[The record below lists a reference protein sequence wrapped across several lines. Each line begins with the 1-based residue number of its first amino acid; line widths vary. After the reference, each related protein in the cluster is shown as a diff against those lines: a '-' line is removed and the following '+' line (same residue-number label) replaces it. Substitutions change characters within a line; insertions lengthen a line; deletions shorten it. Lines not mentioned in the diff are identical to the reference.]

1 MRNIFRYFRFEE
13 VLALSVFL
21 LIMILSILGHKPLF
35 ENIQQSVLSYSYMYF
50 LFLFVTIYS
59 VVIIV
64 NKKNHKDTKS
74 WLKLIDILRD
84 WLPVFVVIV
93 VYESLKHLHL
103 DDIVMYL
110 GISQKD
116 SLMLSIDNSLF
127 GKTPSLWMESLIS
140 YPFTKINEL
149 AYDSYYFYLPIL
161 GIILYLKGKY
171 KEFRVL
177 SLTFILIAYSGY
189 ILYLL
194 IPVAGPQFQNHV
206 IYSTDLYIF
215 GRNSVQQTIDLLR
228 FDMDCFPSLHTAQP
242 LAILILSYRYDRKIF
257 YLFFFPVILTI
268 FSTMY
273 LRYHYGVDVIA
284 GIILAIIAVKIT
296 PKIFKFFDSK
306 YTSND
311 DIEIELSA
319 THEIYNQKK
328 LPIKR

>member
-13 VLALSVFL
+13 ILAVVVFLIIMALSV
-21 LIMILSILGHKPLF
+21 LGHKPLF
-35 ENIQQSVLSYSYMYF
+35 ENIQQSVLSYSYMHF
-50 LFLFVTIYS
+50 LLFFIVFYS
-59 VVIIV
+59 LIIII
-64 NKKNHKDTKS
+64 NKKNHKDGKS

-84 WLPVFVVIV
+84 WLPVFVVIII
-93 VYESLKHLHL
+93 YESLKHLHL

-116 SLMLSIDNSLF
+116 SLMLSTDNFLF

-161 GIILYLKGKY
+161 AVFLYMKGKY

-206 IYSTDLYIF
+206 VYSTDLYIF
-215 GRNSVQQTIDLLR
+215 GRNSVQKTIDLLR

-242 LAILILSYRYDRKIF
+242 LAILILSYKYDRKIF
-257 YLFFFPVILTI
+257 YLFLVPVILTI

-284 GIILAIIAVKIT
+284 GIILAIIIVKIT
-296 PKIFKFFDSK
+296 PKIFKFFESK
-306 YTSND
+306 YDIQND
-311 DIEIELSA
+311 SEVELQ
-319 THEIYNQKK
+319 NQKNAYSSK
-328 LPIKR
+328 KAVIKR